1 MENTSGLDITN
12 TRVFMCF
19 FAWSSRAMSDL
30 VLMRF
35 RRAEPTGEGYG
46 RVYIYIYIVVCFVVL
61 YI

>member
-1 MENTSGLDITN
+1 MIYRFRITY
-12 TRVFMCF
+12 VLCVLV
-19 FAWSSRAMSDL
+19 AWSSRAMSDL